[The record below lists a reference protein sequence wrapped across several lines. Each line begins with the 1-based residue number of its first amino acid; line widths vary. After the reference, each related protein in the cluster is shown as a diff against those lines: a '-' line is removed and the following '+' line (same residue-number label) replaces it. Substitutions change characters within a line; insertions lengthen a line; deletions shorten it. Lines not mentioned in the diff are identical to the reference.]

1 MTPQEANRPQPGD
14 DIIELTDIIEK
25 GTVPAAADA
34 VDFDKELEDLFADSD
49 IEAAISNLSLPD
61 EAPSPAK
68 AAVQEPADTGL
79 DSDID
84 AFLDALD
91 GPGHA
96 APENVAPKLAQP
108 TPTPGGRPV
117 NPDEQLQMP
126 DMSDMDSL
134 LEQLD
139 APAATKSAGNIED
152 LDAGDLDALLDDI
165 LGGAPA
171 SPKAATMTP
180 PPATGA
186 EPAPMSLDDLDALLD
201 APVAPAAPAAPEPAA
216 GRAPGT
222 APMSLDDL
230 DALLDAPVAPA
241 APAAPEPA
249 AGRAPGTATMS
260 LDDIDAL
267 LDTPVAPA
275 TPPAPEPAAERAPG
289 TAAMS
294 LDDIDALFDAPV
306 APAAPAAPEP
316 ASEPTPGTA
325 AMSLDDIDALLDAP
339 VAPAAP
345 AAPEP
350 ASEPT
355 PGTATMSL
363 DDIDALLDAP
373 VAPAAPA
380 APEPASEPTP
390 GTATMS
396 LDDIDALLDAP
407 VAPAA
412 PAAPEPAAEP
422 TPGTAA
428 MSLDDIDA
436 LLDAAPMPPAPEE
449 AMPAHDT
456 AAEETVIAAM
466 PPVQEEPVA
475 ALAAETMAVAAAAT
489 AMAPQEPVISPA
501 SGPMSAPVMD
511 ANALEGLLSRLQ
523 ALEDEVAGLRATV
536 VHGNEVTAGLEER
549 LAALDAESAV
559 AASPE
564 PAPAAESAPP
574 AEPLMPDAD
583 ALGRILSEMLA
594 EGHPAMEWLV
604 EQVRAVVMNGMSD
617 HIASAVE
624 RAVEQTTAPMRDALS
639 GVDATAEGM
648 VELDNRLSSLEATRI
663 TADDIAKLESAL
675 REALRDDTDKAAAA
689 AAARVIRQ
697 EIAAL
702 AEIL

>member
-180 PPATGA
+180 PPATEA

-216 GRAPGT
+216 
-222 APMSLDDL
+222 
-230 DALLDAPVAPA
+230 
-241 APAAPEPA
+241 E
-249 AGRAPGTATMS
+249 RAPGTATMS

-275 TPPAPEPAAERAPG
+275 
-289 TAAMS
+289 
-294 LDDIDALFDAPV
+294 
-306 APAAPAAPEP
+306 APAAPEP
-316 ASEPTPGTA
+316 AAGRA
-325 AMSLDDIDALLDAP
+325 
-339 VAPAAP
+339 
-345 AAPEP
+345 
-350 ASEPT
+350 
-355 PGTATMSL
+355 
-363 DDIDALLDAP
+363 
-373 VAPAAPA
+373 
-380 APEPASEPTP
+380 P

-422 TPGTAA
+422 TPGAAA

-475 ALAAETMAVAAAAT
+475 APAAETMAVAAAAT
-489 AMAPQEPVISPA
+489 AMAPQGPVISPA

>member
-180 PPATGA
+180 PPATEA

-216 GRAPGT
+216 
-222 APMSLDDL
+222 
-230 DALLDAPVAPA
+230 
-241 APAAPEPA
+241 E
-249 AGRAPGTATMS
+249 RAPGTATMS

-267 LDTPVAPA
+267 FDAPVAPA
-275 TPPAPEPAAERAPG
+275 APATPEPASEPASG
-289 TAAMS
+289 TATMN

-316 ASEPTPGTA
+316 ASEPTTGTA

-345 AAPEP
+345 VAPEP
-350 ASEPT
+350 TAEPVS
-355 PGTATMSL
+355 GTAT
-363 DDIDALLDAP
+363 
-373 VAPAAPA
+373 
-380 APEPASEPTP
+380 
-390 GTATMS
+390 
-396 LDDIDALLDAP
+396 
-407 VAPAA
+407 
-412 PAAPEPAAEP
+412 
-422 TPGTAA
+422 

-475 ALAAETMAVAAAAT
+475 APAAETMAVAAAAT

-549 LAALDAESAV
+549 LAALDADSAV
-559 AASPE
+559 ATSPE

>member
-180 PPATGA
+180 PPATEA

-216 GRAPGT
+216 
-222 APMSLDDL
+222 
-230 DALLDAPVAPA
+230 
-241 APAAPEPA
+241 E
-249 AGRAPGTATMS
+249 RAPGTATMS

-275 TPPAPEPAAERAPG
+275 APAAPEPAAEPAPG
-289 TAAMS
+289 TATMS
-294 LDDIDALFDAPV
+294 LDDIDALFDAPVAPAAPATPEPASEPASGTATMNLDDIDALFDAPV

-316 ASEPTPGTA
+316 ASEP
-325 AMSLDDIDALLDAP
+325 
-339 VAPAAP
+339 
-345 AAPEP
+345 
-350 ASEPT
+350 AS
-355 PGTATMSL
+355 GTATMSL

-380 APEPASEPTP
+380 APEPAS
-390 GTATMS
+390 
-396 LDDIDALLDAP
+396 
-407 VAPAA
+407 
-412 PAAPEPAAEP
+412 EP

-475 ALAAETMAVAAAAT
+475 APAAETMAVAAAAT
-489 AMAPQEPVISPA
+489 AMAPQGPVISPA

-574 AEPLMPDAD
+574 AEPVMPDAD

>member
-139 APAATKSAGNIED
+139 APAATKSAGDIED

-180 PPATGA
+180 PPATEA
-186 EPAPMSLDDLDALLD
+186 EPAPMSLDDL
-201 APVAPAAPAAPEPAA
+201 
-216 GRAPGT
+216 
-222 APMSLDDL
+222 
-230 DALLDAPVAPA
+230 
-241 APAAPEPA
+241 
-249 AGRAPGTATMS
+249 
-260 LDDIDAL
+260 
-267 LDTPVAPA
+267 
-275 TPPAPEPAAERAPG
+275 
-289 TAAMS
+289 
-294 LDDIDALFDAPV
+294 
-306 APAAPAAPEP
+306 
-316 ASEPTPGTA
+316 
-325 AMSLDDIDALLDAP
+325 DALLDAP

-380 APEPASEPTP
+380 TPEPAAEPVS
-390 GTATMS
+390 GTAAVS

-412 PAAPEPAAEP
+412 PAAPEPASEP
-422 TPGTAA
+422 VSGTAT

-475 ALAAETMAVAAAAT
+475 
-489 AMAPQEPVISPA
+489 IS
-501 SGPMSAPVMD
+501 S
-511 ANALEGLLSRLQ
+511 
-523 ALEDEVAGLRATV
+523 
-536 VHGNEVTAGLEER
+536 
-549 LAALDAESAV
+549 
-559 AASPE
+559 
-564 PAPAAESAPP
+564 
-574 AEPLMPDAD
+574 
-583 ALGRILSEMLA
+583 
-594 EGHPAMEWLV
+594 
-604 EQVRAVVMNGMSD
+604 
-617 HIASAVE
+617 
-624 RAVEQTTAPMRDALS
+624 
-639 GVDATAEGM
+639 
-648 VELDNRLSSLEATRI
+648 
-663 TADDIAKLESAL
+663 KL
-675 REALRDDTDKAAAA
+675 
-689 AAARVIRQ
+689 
-697 EIAAL
+697 
-702 AEIL
+702 

>member
-180 PPATGA
+180 PPATEA

-216 GRAPGT
+216 
-222 APMSLDDL
+222 
-230 DALLDAPVAPA
+230 
-241 APAAPEPA
+241 E
-249 AGRAPGTATMS
+249 RAPGTATMS

-267 LDTPVAPA
+267 FDAPVAPA
-275 TPPAPEPAAERAPG
+275 APATPEPASEPASG
-289 TAAMS
+289 TATMN

-316 ASEPTPGTA
+316 ASEPTTGTA

-345 AAPEP
+345 VAPEP
-350 ASEPT
+350 TAEPVS
-355 PGTATMSL
+355 GTATMSL

-380 APEPASEPTP
+380 APEPAS
-390 GTATMS
+390 
-396 LDDIDALLDAP
+396 
-407 VAPAA
+407 
-412 PAAPEPAAEP
+412 EP

-475 ALAAETMAVAAAAT
+475 APAAETMAVAAAAT
-489 AMAPQEPVISPA
+489 AMAPQGPVISPA

-549 LAALDAESAV
+549 LAALDADSAV
-559 AASPE
+559 ATSPE

>member
-180 PPATGA
+180 PPATEA

-201 APVAPAAPAAPEPAA
+201 APVAPAAPATPEPA
-216 GRAPGT
+216 
-222 APMSLDDL
+222 S
-230 DALLDAPVAPA
+230 
-241 APAAPEPA
+241 EPA
-249 AGRAPGTATMS
+249 SGTATMN
-260 LDDIDAL
+260 
-267 LDTPVAPA
+267 
-275 TPPAPEPAAERAPG
+275 
-289 TAAMS
+289 

-325 AMSLDDIDALLDAP
+325 
-339 VAPAAP
+339 
-345 AAPEP
+345 
-350 ASEPT
+350 T
-355 PGTATMSL
+355 
-363 DDIDALLDAP
+363 
-373 VAPAAPA
+373 
-380 APEPASEPTP
+380 
-390 GTATMS
+390 
-396 LDDIDALLDAP
+396 
-407 VAPAA
+407 
-412 PAAPEPAAEP
+412 
-422 TPGTAA
+422 

-475 ALAAETMAVAAAAT
+475 APAAETMAVAAAAT
-489 AMAPQEPVISPA
+489 AMAPQGPVISPA

>member
-180 PPATGA
+180 PPATEA
-186 EPAPMSLDDLDALLD
+186 EPAPMSLDDL
-201 APVAPAAPAAPEPAA
+201 
-216 GRAPGT
+216 
-222 APMSLDDL
+222 
-230 DALLDAPVAPA
+230 
-241 APAAPEPA
+241 
-249 AGRAPGTATMS
+249 
-260 LDDIDAL
+260 
-267 LDTPVAPA
+267 
-275 TPPAPEPAAERAPG
+275 
-289 TAAMS
+289 
-294 LDDIDALFDAPV
+294 
-306 APAAPAAPEP
+306 
-316 ASEPTPGTA
+316 
-325 AMSLDDIDALLDAP
+325 
-339 VAPAAP
+339 
-345 AAPEP
+345 
-350 ASEPT
+350 
-355 PGTATMSL
+355 
-363 DDIDALLDAP
+363 
-373 VAPAAPA
+373 
-380 APEPASEPTP
+380 
-390 GTATMS
+390 
-396 LDDIDALLDAP
+396 DALLDAP

>member
-180 PPATGA
+180 PPATEA

-216 GRAPGT
+216 
-222 APMSLDDL
+222 
-230 DALLDAPVAPA
+230 
-241 APAAPEPA
+241 E
-249 AGRAPGTATMS
+249 RAPGTAT
-260 LDDIDAL
+260 
-267 LDTPVAPA
+267 
-275 TPPAPEPAAERAPG
+275 
-289 TAAMS
+289 MS

-306 APAAPAAPEP
+306 APAAPATPEP
-316 ASEPTPGTA
+316 ASEPASGTA
-325 AMSLDDIDALLDAP
+325 AMRLDDIDALFDAP

-373 VAPAAPA
+373 VAP
-380 APEPASEPTP
+380 S
-390 GTATMS
+390 
-396 LDDIDALLDAP
+396 
-407 VAPAA
+407 A

-436 LLDAAPMPPAPEE
+436 LLDAAPRPPAPEE

>member
-139 APAATKSAGNIED
+139 APAATKSAGDIED

-180 PPATGA
+180 PPATEA
-186 EPAPMSLDDLDALLD
+186 EP
-201 APVAPAAPAAPEPAA
+201 
-216 GRAPGT
+216 

-294 LDDIDALFDAPV
+294 LDDIDALF
-306 APAAPAAPEP
+306 
-316 ASEPTPGTA
+316 
-325 AMSLDDIDALLDAP
+325 
-339 VAPAAP
+339 
-345 AAPEP
+345 
-350 ASEPT
+350 
-355 PGTATMSL
+355 
-363 DDIDALLDAP
+363 DAP

-475 ALAAETMAVAAAAT
+475 APAAETMAVAAAAT
-489 AMAPQEPVISPA
+489 AMAPQGPVISPA

>member
-1 MTPQEANRPQPGD
+1 MHFRPAIVYPALDRHRIFRKVRELGAVDRPPDHRPAHLCHFEAAMTPQEANRPQPGD

-180 PPATGA
+180 PPATEA

-216 GRAPGT
+216 ERAPGT
-222 APMSLDDL
+222 ATMSLDDI
-230 DALLDAPVAPA
+230 DALLDTPVAPA

-267 LDTPVAPA
+267 L
-275 TPPAPEPAAERAPG
+275 
-289 TAAMS
+289 
-294 LDDIDALFDAPV
+294 DAPV

-345 AAPEP
+345 VAPEP
-350 ASEPT
+350 ASEP
-355 PGTATMSL
+355 
-363 DDIDALLDAP
+363 
-373 VAPAAPA
+373 
-380 APEPASEPTP
+380 AS

-422 TPGTAA
+422 TPGAAA

-475 ALAAETMAVAAAAT
+475 APAAETMAVAAAAT
-489 AMAPQEPVISPA
+489 AMAPQGPVISPA

>member
-180 PPATGA
+180 PPATEA

-216 GRAPGT
+216 ERAPGT
-222 APMSLDDL
+222 ATMSLDDI
-230 DALLDAPVAPA
+230 DALLDTPVAPA

-267 LDTPVAPA
+267 L
-275 TPPAPEPAAERAPG
+275 
-289 TAAMS
+289 
-294 LDDIDALFDAPV
+294 DAPV

-345 AAPEP
+345 VAPEP
-350 ASEPT
+350 ASEP
-355 PGTATMSL
+355 
-363 DDIDALLDAP
+363 
-373 VAPAAPA
+373 
-380 APEPASEPTP
+380 AS

-422 TPGTAA
+422 TPGAAA

-475 ALAAETMAVAAAAT
+475 APAAETMAVAAAAT
-489 AMAPQEPVISPA
+489 AMAPQGPVISPA

>member
-180 PPATGA
+180 PPATEA

-216 GRAPGT
+216 
-222 APMSLDDL
+222 
-230 DALLDAPVAPA
+230 
-241 APAAPEPA
+241 E
-249 AGRAPGTATMS
+249 RAPGTATMS

-275 TPPAPEPAAERAPG
+275 APAAPEPAAEPAPG
-289 TAAMS
+289 TATMS
-294 LDDIDALFDAPV
+294 LDDIDALFDAPVAPAAPATPEPASEPASGTATMNLDDIDALFDAPVAPAAPAAPEPASEPASGTATMSLDDIDALLDAPV

-345 AAPEP
+345 VAPEP
-350 ASEPT
+350 TAEPVS
-355 PGTATMSL
+355 GTAT
-363 DDIDALLDAP
+363 
-373 VAPAAPA
+373 
-380 APEPASEPTP
+380 
-390 GTATMS
+390 
-396 LDDIDALLDAP
+396 
-407 VAPAA
+407 
-412 PAAPEPAAEP
+412 
-422 TPGTAA
+422 

-475 ALAAETMAVAAAAT
+475 APAAETMAVAAAAT
-489 AMAPQEPVISPA
+489 AMAPQGPVISPA

>member
-180 PPATGA
+180 PPATEA

-201 APVAPAAPAAPEPAA
+201 APVAPAAPATPEPA
-216 GRAPGT
+216 
-222 APMSLDDL
+222 S
-230 DALLDAPVAPA
+230 
-241 APAAPEPA
+241 EPA
-249 AGRAPGTATMS
+249 SGTATMN
-260 LDDIDAL
+260 
-267 LDTPVAPA
+267 
-275 TPPAPEPAAERAPG
+275 
-289 TAAMS
+289 

-316 ASEPTPGTA
+316 ASEPTTGTA

-345 AAPEP
+345 VAPEP
-350 ASEPT
+350 TAEPVS
-355 PGTATMSL
+355 GTATMSL

-380 APEPASEPTP
+380 APEPAS
-390 GTATMS
+390 
-396 LDDIDALLDAP
+396 
-407 VAPAA
+407 
-412 PAAPEPAAEP
+412 EP

-475 ALAAETMAVAAAAT
+475 APAAETMAVAAAAT

-549 LAALDAESAV
+549 LAALDADSAV
-559 AASPE
+559 ATSPE